1 MTALHSVAGIPK
13 GSAGTEDLVNTVQI
27 LLDHGADLTFSTYQV
42 MHNVVEDNN
51 LEELFVNVVSRPSLL
66 LDECSFARRRVAGL
80 EQENRREVCSEGS
93 ATYSLLVPNP

>member
-1 MTALHSVAGIPK
+1 MTALHSVAGIPE

-42 MHNVVEDNN
+42 MHNVVEDSN

-66 LDECSFARRRVAGL
+66 LDEGSFARRRVAGL
-80 EQENRREVCSEGS
+80 EQENRHEVCSEGS

>member
-42 MHNVVEDNN
+42 MHNVVEDSN
-51 LEELFVNVVSRPSLL
+51 LE
-66 LDECSFARRRVAGL
+66 
-80 EQENRREVCSEGS
+80 
-93 ATYSLLVPNP
+93 